1 MEMKI
6 DTFVLGDFQTNSY
19 VVRAT
24 DRTKDCVVIDTGLS
38 AEPLIDFLEENDLNP
53 IAVIFTH
60 GHADHIAGLN
70 LLRDRSGDIKVAI
83 HTDDAQM
90 ITDPVKNLSIM
101 TGVGF
106 TSAAADVIIQA
117 EGPIEFAG
125 IRFEVLHTPGHTPGG
140 ICLYCPDV
148 GILFSGDALFADS
161 IGRTDFPGGNYAQL
175 IDSIKS
181 KLLAL
186 PDETIVYTGHGPT
199 TTIGDERRHNQYLM

>member
-1 MEMKI
+1 MKI

-19 VVRAT
+19 IVRAT
-24 DRTKDCVVIDTGLS
+24 DQVRDCVVIDTGLS
-38 AEPLIDFLEENDLNP
+38 AEPLIDFIRENDLNP

-70 LLRDRSGDIKVAI
+70 LLRNRQSDIKVAI
-83 HTDDAQM
+83 YTDDAQM
-90 ITDPVKNLSIM
+90 LTNPVKNLSIM

-117 EGPIEFAG
+117 EEPIEFAG

-140 ICLYCPDV
+140 ICLYCPDI
-148 GILFSGDALFADS
+148 GTLFSGDALFADS

-186 PDETIVYTGHGPT
+186 PDETIVYSGHGPA

>member
-1 MEMKI
+1 MKI

-24 DRTKDCVVIDTGLS
+24 GQTKDCVVIDTGLS
-38 AEPLIDFLEENDLNP
+38 SEPLIDFLEENNLNP

-70 LLRDRSGDIKVAI
+70 LLHNRPGDIKVAI

-90 ITDPVKNLSIM
+90 LTDPVKNLSIM

-117 EGPIEFAG
+117 EEPIEFAG

-148 GILFSGDALFADS
+148 GVLFSGDALFADS
-161 IGRTDFPGGNYAQL
+161 IGRTDFPGGNYQQL

-186 PDETIVYTGHGPT
+186 PDETIVYTGHSPA

>member
-1 MEMKI
+1 M
-6 DTFVLGDFQTNSY
+6 L
-19 VVRAT
+19 
-24 DRTKDCVVIDTGLS
+24 
-38 AEPLIDFLEENDLNP
+38 
-53 IAVIFTH
+53 
-60 GHADHIAGLN
+60 
-70 LLRDRSGDIKVAI
+70 
-83 HTDDAQM
+83 
-90 ITDPVKNLSIM
+90 TDPVKNLSIM

-106 TSAAADVIIQA
+106 TSEAADVIIQA

-161 IGRTDFPGGNYAQL
+161 IGRTDFPGGNYQQL

-186 PDETIVYTGHGPT
+186 PDETIVYTGHGPS